1 MSKKKATLKE
11 IKDKPIHKRTVD
23 ESIKF
28 IREDPDGYWKESDEW
43 DRNLDRDMKDLKK
56 ITDRWESTNKGD
68 IMSKT
73 KTVTIKPHITLCN
86 PEDYFND
93 LIEDGVS
100 VHDALVS
107 IMEDELVHAE
117 LERDYP
123 NYTVRDDGWD
133 LDDNGLESVYTIRL
147 IKMDD
152 DDDELERELIAS
164 DKDMAH
170 A

>member
-1 MSKKKATLKE
+1 
-11 IKDKPIHKRTVD
+11 
-23 ESIKF
+23 
-28 IREDPDGYWKESDEW
+28 
-43 DRNLDRDMKDLKK
+43 
-56 ITDRWESTNKGD
+56 
-68 IMSKT
+68 MSKT
-73 KTVTIKPHITLCN
+73 KTVTIKPQITLCN

-107 IMEDELVHAE
+107 IMEDELVYAE

-133 LDDNGLESVYTIRL
+133 LDDNGLESVYTVKL
-147 IKMDD
+147 IEMEEDG
-152 DDDELERELIAS
+152 EPHFFRT
-164 DKDMAH
+164 DKDGEEEDLEVMTTDKDRAE

>member
-1 MSKKKATLKE
+1 
-11 IKDKPIHKRTVD
+11 
-23 ESIKF
+23 
-28 IREDPDGYWKESDEW
+28 
-43 DRNLDRDMKDLKK
+43 
-56 ITDRWESTNKGD
+56 
-68 IMSKT
+68 MSKT

-100 VHDALVS
+100 VHDALVT
-107 IMEDELVHAE
+107 IMEDELVQEE
-117 LERDYP
+117 LQRKYP

-147 IKMDD
+147 IEMDD
-152 DDDELERELIAS
+152 DDDGLERELITS
-164 DKDMAH
+164 DEHRAE